1 MSNRFITVGL
11 SIYISDRNNFFRGS
25 AVLTTAFITTLKG
38 FNRIHLK
45 NMAYI

>member
-25 AVLTTAFITTLKG
+25 AVLTTAFITLKG